1 MDLRTVLSELNP
13 RAGSFT
19 VFAEVR
25 TSRGTA
31 SWKSLPELEVDAGDG
46 AYEFLARTLDFSQW
60 HGVMQVFTDT
70 IIDTIPF
77 GDAI

>member
-25 TSRGTA
+25 TSRGTV

-46 AYEFLARTLDFSQW
+46 A
-60 HGVMQVFTDT
+60 
-70 IIDTIPF
+70 
-77 GDAI
+77 